1 MLNGIKRVSEGAAS
15 NQSRFNA
22 NSWRREPGMTQGEL
36 DPAVALTALAVP
48 GIVAGKQA
56 PSMGGPP

>member
-1 MLNGIKRVSEGAAS
+1 MLNGIKRVSEGEGPNHS
-15 NQSRFNA
+15 GFNA
-22 NSWRREPGMTQGEL
+22 NSWRRGPGMTQDEL